1 MSCKCTKKLPGA
13 VDAPHLI
20 LPDEPCLF
28 CAEKHISTAMQL
40 ANECGYEVPNRQKII
55 GELVLA
61 QWHLY
66 RDHYSLAEKLRDI
79 RHLVQ
84 SRESKI
90 GSAWADVCSE
100 IELLIRKQQSE
111 EEGLK

>member
-28 CAEKHISTAMQL
+28 C
-40 ANECGYEVPNRQKII
+40 
-55 GELVLA
+55 
-61 QWHLY
+61 
-66 RDHYSLAEKLRDI
+66 AEKLRDI